1 MKLTFRELE
10 LQLTWS
16 EGTAAELVIEN
27 RSVFYSIVQ
36 DLSDQGEGFSG
47 RSVLSIQN
55 KPVEIGKYAELIT
68 QFIPFTLNR
77 KTLLTK
83 LQGKIEKMALR
94 EDHFME
100 INGLLSSWEA
110 LIDLMAQELPVDLQ
124 YPKLSFS
131 GVLRS
136 MGMEIVE
143 EDTRPI
149 EKLYDYMD
157 LVRELDRDRLFI
169 FVNLRSYFPD
179 SEVEQFLQT
188 AYAHGFRLLLLESV
202 AHPPIASLKRYLVD
216 EDLCEIY

>member
-27 RSVFYSIVQ
+27 KSVFYGIVQ
-36 DLSDQGEGFSG
+36 DLSHQTEGLGG

-68 QFIPFTLNR
+68 QFIPFSLNR

-83 LQGKIEKMALR
+83 IQGRIEKTSLR
-94 EDHFME
+94 EDYFME
-100 INGLLSSWEA
+100 VNGLLSSMES
-110 LIDLMAQELPVDLQ
+110 LVDRLAQELPVELQ
-124 YPKLSFS
+124 YSKLSFPA
-131 GVLRS
+131 VLRS
-136 MGMEIVE
+136 MGLEIME
-143 EDTRPI
+143 EDTCPI

-169 FVNLRSYFPD
+169 FVNLRSYFSD
-179 SEVEQFLQT
+179 REVEQFLRT
-188 AYAHGFRLLLLESV
+188 AYVYGFRLLLLESM
-202 AHPPIASLKRYLVD
+202 AHPPLPSLKRYLVD